1 MRLVLPKDPIVK
13 IINKGRGVHSRE
25 IAGIKKLQE
34 ELPPEWMAFTNLE
47 LALPHGG
54 REIDVILIC
63 EDRIIA
69 IDIKDWNGKIES
81 SGGAWSLNGRPR
93 DGGSPV
99 AKILTNARELWILLD
114 KYLKQQA
121 VRAGGAPNSADVPK
135 VEGCV
140 VLTATSDRSG
150 ISPTEINKVFSIDHF
165 IKMIK
170 NSKSRVAEL
179 GGVSPIF
186 HSPGIT
192 TPTWKEKWNRFFN
205 VGTGPFRVSTRQYG
219 GYRAESDAHS
229 FQHAKEIFCEF
240 DVVDPSASGATGLL
254 RRWDF
259 TKAEARFQNEEAR
272 LEIAG
277 RERKV
282 IAWLNDRNPDCETA
296 ILQPKVDDPEKG
308 VEYWEVFDRRRRLQ
322 RLSDLSAEQISALP
336 RDVRIELLRQAVTRM
351 KVLHDIN
358 AAHLDLG
365 SHSVWI
371 ESPSITRIS
380 HLLAASFPE
389 VSSLGKNRYQFLS
402 SSTLPEDVF
411 DTADTNQRKD
421 VFLLGCIAHTLF
433 FGTPP
438 NASQVGD
445 PPEWNTL
452 ADAKGEFSELHDW
465 LAQALDWAPDCRF
478 ADAGEMLTAL
488 NSALDTRPSAK
499 DILEGLERF
508 RTISSQRKL
517 FSEYP
522 VVTDLRDDS
531 RIGMWTSE
539 VNGRAV
545 LVKLWKRESW
555 GDQGREAPRLL
566 AFLEQAETLRL
577 DRPPGCVDIER
588 VVWTGDALV
597 LVQQYVDA
605 PNLAQINELSESTWR
620 DRDSTLT
627 FIQTL
632 AQTIT
637 TLHERRVAHGDIKP
651 DNILVVHKDL
661 RPHPILIDLVD
672 FVPTDDGEQIS
683 TAYAPKS
690 GGRFERDCF
699 AVTKIA
705 EELFAQFAS
714 DELGIEIRDAIVKVR
729 SGPPENATLLP
740 LIEAIELKLRPAPL
754 LKVHK
759 LNLVIPGADE
769 SKFISDEGKI
779 GLRLVAYG
787 RKLCLCGATEQIVV
801 NLNADGNF
809 SQARRQK
816 IDQKQ
821 LTREAKF
828 EFATVNAVV
837 TIEEGLCFDLEAIT
851 DLLTDKEI
859 EPTWLDARK
868 TIEITQDTV
877 KEEEN
882 REPSQDNDEVDDT
895 EVTLEAALDQ
905 LAETVALQPP
915 SSTEVNVPKLWERL
929 LDLEAELTIEGCA
942 IGQSSY
948 QKTAQRH
955 MVPFELESGAFD
967 FARDDTVNVSR
978 LDRTGRWT
986 RIGNLDLSASSP
998 SHLVIDTR
1006 KGEPKTNSALVFD
1019 SQRLRFESH
1028 FEVTSRSRRRAATLR
1043 VLSRD
1048 SRVAELV
1055 DVFHPSK
1062 ELLPHTQDT
1071 PVDAPVLSERYG
1083 LNAVQI
1089 AAFQSI
1095 VNQRPVGLLQGP
1107 PGTGK
1112 TRFIAA
1118 LVHFALTHGLA
1129 RNVLLASQSHEA
1141 VNGATEEVIKLFR
1154 RDDDM
1159 PSVLRVGHEGNVS
1172 EQLLPYH
1179 VARVEGLIKD
1189 RFRAEQSSRLHV
1201 VGRAL
1206 AMPSTLVDQ
1215 LIALETIVR
1224 PIVDKI
1230 LQLKQQITTEEG
1242 SARLSALEETLE
1254 IVTKE
1259 KVGLA
1264 YPGEYVVDE
1273 SFLDWLAKKIASQ
1286 NRFTNIAK
1294 IEHFRNVTELARDFM
1309 GSVSSR
1315 DRTFETFLAGTRRI
1329 VAGTCVGLGR
1339 SSLGL
1344 TSTPFDLVIVDE
1356 AARCTAGELAVPLQS
1371 GRWIV
1376 LVGDQRQLEP
1386 QHRSEVVRSVAK
1398 ELQISEREILRS
1410 DFERVFD
1417 SKYGDVA
1424 GSSLSEQYRMLPPI
1438 GAIVSS
1444 AFYKSKLTHG
1454 RTKPIIEALALP
1466 FPLQKPLSWITTDG
1480 FGETAYQKDDKQR
1493 KGALYNITE
1502 ADMIVSLIL
1511 KWDTDEALCGWI
1523 ASQKEFSQTIG
1534 VICTYRSQSQLIQ
1547 QKLKR
1552 VHLSEVMRATI
1563 KVDTVDSYQGKQ
1575 NPIVILS
1582 LVRNNADGRA
1592 EDAVKTIRDGFMAQ
1606 PNRLNVAISRAMD
1619 RLVIVGAAT
1628 RWRSGSPMDD
1638 ILRGFSQQDEEGTAV
1653 FVDGP
1658 QLKEQL
1664 EVELNNSRKSKHV
1677 TTATDG
1683 SIQ

>member
-1 MRLVLPKDPIVK
+1 MLPKDSILK

-34 ELPPEWMAFTNLE
+34 ELPSEWVAFTNLE

-81 SGGAWSLNGRPR
+81 SGGAWSLNGRAR

-99 AKILTNARELWILLD
+99 SKILTNARELWILLD

-121 VRAGGAPNSADVPK
+121 MRTGNGPNSVDVPK

-170 NSKSRVAEL
+170 NPKLRVAEL
-179 GGVSPIF
+179 GGVSPVF

-192 TPTWKEKWNRFFN
+192 TPVWKEKWNRFFN
-205 VGTGPFRVSTRQYG
+205 VGTGPFRVSTRHYG

-229 FQHAKEIFCEF
+229 FQHAKEIFSEF
-240 DVVDPSASGATGLL
+240 DVVDLSASGATGLL

-282 IAWLNDRNPDCETA
+282 IAWLNDRNPECETA
-296 ILQPKVDDPEKG
+296 ILQPKVDDFEKG

-322 RLSDLSAEQISALP
+322 RLSDLSAEQIFAMP
-336 RDVRIELLRQAVTRM
+336 RDVRIELLRQTVTRM
-351 KVLHDIN
+351 KVLHDIH
-358 AAHLDLG
+358 AAHLNLG
-365 SHSVWI
+365 AHSIWI
-371 ESPSITRIS
+371 ESPSIIRIS

-389 VSSLGKNRYQFLS
+389 VPSLGKNRYQFLS
-402 SSTLPEDVF
+402 SVTLPEDVF

-433 FGTPP
+433 FGVPP
-438 NASQVGD
+438 NVSQIGA
-445 PPEWNTL
+445 PPEWSAV
-452 ADAKGEFSELHDW
+452 ADLKDEFLDLHDW
-465 LAQALDWAPDCRF
+465 LAHALDWAPDCRF
-478 ADAGEMLTAL
+478 VDAGEMLTAL
-488 NSALDTRPSAK
+488 NAALDKKPSAK
-499 DILEGLERF
+499 NILEGLERF
-508 RTISSQRKL
+508 RTVSSQRKL

-522 VVTDLRDDS
+522 IVEDLRDDS

-539 VNGRAV
+539 AAGRTV

-555 GDQGREAPRLL
+555 GDQNREAPRLL
-566 AFLEQAETLRL
+566 AFLEQAEALRL

-588 VVWTGDALV
+588 VIWIGDALV
-597 LVQQYVDA
+597 LVQQYLDA
-605 PNLAQINELSESTWR
+605 PNLAQINANAESTWS
-620 DRDSTLT
+620 DPDAILT
-627 FIQTL
+627 FVQAL
-632 AQTIT
+632 AQIIT
-637 TLHERRVAHGDIKP
+637 TLHDRQVAHGDLKP
-651 DNILVVHKDL
+651 ANILVVQKDL
-661 RPHPILIDLVD
+661 HPHPVLIDIVD
-672 FVPTDDGEQIS
+672 FVPTDDGEQVS
-683 TAYAPKS
+683 TAYAPNS
-690 GGRFERDCF
+690 GGRFERDCY

-705 EELFAQFAS
+705 EELFARITL
-714 DELGIEIRDAIVKVR
+714 DESVGTEIQEAIIKVR

-740 LIEAIELKLRPAPL
+740 LIDAIELKLRPAPL
-754 LKVHK
+754 VKIHK
-759 LNLVIPGADE
+759 INLVIPGVDD
-769 SKFISDEGKI
+769 SNFTSDEGKI
-779 GLRLVAYG
+779 GLRLVGYG

-801 NLNADGNF
+801 NLDADGHLG
-809 SQARRQK
+809 QARRQK

-828 EFATVNAVV
+828 EFATVNAIV
-837 TIEEGLCFDLEAIT
+837 TIEEGICFDLDAIM
-851 DLLTDKEI
+851 DLLADKEI
-859 EPTWLDARK
+859 EPRWDDARK
-868 TIEITQDTV
+868 SLVIAQNTG
-877 KEEEN
+877 KEDGSLEA
-882 REPSQDNDEVDDT
+882 SQDSDAVDDAD
-895 EVTLEAALDQ
+895 VTPEAALDQ
-905 LAETVALQPP
+905 LVEKVALQPP
-915 SSTEVNVPKLWERL
+915 LSIEVDVPKLWERL

-948 QKTAQRH
+948 QKSAQRH
-955 MVPFELESGAFD
+955 IVPFELESGAFD
-967 FARDDTVNVSR
+967 FARDDTVTVSR

-1006 KGEPKTNSALVFD
+1006 KGEPKTNSVLVFD
-1019 SQRLRFESH
+1019 SQRLKFESH

-1062 ELLPHTQDT
+1062 ELLPQTQNT
-1071 PVDAPVLSERYG
+1071 PVDSGMLSERYG
-1083 LNAVQI
+1083 LNTVQI
-1089 AAFQSI
+1089 AAFHSI

-1118 LVHFALTHGLA
+1118 LVHFALTQGLA

-1141 VNGATEEVIKLFR
+1141 VNGATEEVIKLFH
-1154 RDDDM
+1154 RDDDI

-1189 RFRAEQSSRLHV
+1189 RFRAEQSNRLHV

-1206 AMPSTLVDQ
+1206 AIPPSLVDQ
-1215 LIALETIVR
+1215 LITLETVVR
-1224 PIVDKI
+1224 PIIDKI
-1230 LQLKQQITTEEG
+1230 LQLKQHSATEG
-1242 SARLSALEETLE
+1242 NSLRISALEETLE
-1254 IVTKE
+1254 MLIKE

-1264 YPGEYVVDE
+1264 YPSEIAIDE
-1273 SFLDWLAKKIASQ
+1273 SFSGWLVRKIASQ
-1286 NRFTNIAK
+1286 NGFANIAK
-1294 IEHFRNVTELARDFM
+1294 IENFRNVIELARDFM

-1417 SKYGDVA
+1417 SQYGDRA

-1444 AFYKSKLTHG
+1444 AFYQSKLTHG
-1454 RTKPIIEALALP
+1454 RVKPIIEVPTLP
-1466 FPLQKPLSWITTDG
+1466 FPLQKPLTWIMTDG
-1480 FGETAYQKDDKQR
+1480 FGDVAYQKDDKQR
-1493 KGALYNITE
+1493 KGALYNVTE
-1502 ADMIVSLIL
+1502 ADIIVNLIL
-1511 KWDTDEALCGWI
+1511 KWDADEALCGWI
-1523 ASQKEFSQTIG
+1523 ASQKEFAQTIG

-1552 VHLSEVMRATI
+1552 AHLSETMRATV

-1582 LVRNNADGRA
+1582 LVRNNADGRS
-1592 EDAVKTIRDGFMAQ
+1592 EGNVRTIRDGFMAQ

-1619 RLVIVGAAT
+1619 RLVIVGAST
-1628 RWRSGSPMDD
+1628 RWRTESPMAD
-1638 ILRGFSQQDEEGTAV
+1638 ILQGFNRQKVEGNAS

-1658 QLKEQL
+1658 ELKERL
-1664 EVELNNSRKSKHV
+1664 DMELSSGNKSKKI
-1677 TTATDG
+1677 TAIVDG
-1683 SIQ
+1683 SAK